1 MKTVKIGKHNVEL
14 YDTIEELPITRFHK
28 YQKYLLVDSGIGS
41 TIEDFDKHIE
51 KARRFLMLNDPANAQ
66 KELENLRQCVFM
78 IQNGLSPQHLA
89 FACLVSSVDGTKCE
103 DLTDDALKKVI
114 DILADSPNEEL
125 TGQLGSVKKKNRRG
139 INVVFPREALGVRR
153 LSIV

>member
-51 KARRFLMLNDPANAQ
+51 KARRFLILNDPANAQ
-66 KELENLRQCVFM
+66 KELENL
-78 IQNGLSPQHLA
+78 QHL
-89 FACLVSSVDGTKCE
+89 
-103 DLTDDALKKVI
+103 LTLILILFFIRQKLKKAKEVLKEYQSAPYI
-114 DILADSPNEEL
+114 
-125 TGQLGSVKKKNRRG
+125 
-139 INVVFPREALGVRR
+139 
-153 LSIV
+153 